1 MHTFF
6 GRDTH
11 VRPVS
16 ALVSSPHWNILEL
29 VHTIYIYIYIFQMN
43 FQLEES
49 SRWMFTQY
57 DVDGTRSEPENQY
70 FPSSPQLSATIL
82 HVQLY
87 VKQYAW
93 HLTYSHI
100 YEDKSCWNCHGTH
113 LELFKYTFK
122 EWVASHRAR
131 VRPKC
136 LAYVRM
142 NDSHIWW

>member
-1 MHTFF
+1 MQTFF

-16 ALVSSPHWNILEL
+16 ALVSSPHRNILRRI
-29 VHTIYIYIYIFQMN
+29 HTIYIFQMN

-49 SRWMFTQY
+49 SPWMFTQY

-87 VKQYAW
+87 VKQYEW
-93 HLTYSHI
+93 HLTHSHI
-100 YEDKSCWNCHGTH
+100 YMKINLAEIATAHIRNYLSIH
-113 LELFKYTFK
+113 LRNESLRFVPEFALSVWLAFEWTFTIL
-122 EWVASHRAR
+122 R
-131 VRPKC
+131 
-136 LAYVRM
+136 
-142 NDSHIWW
+142 WWK